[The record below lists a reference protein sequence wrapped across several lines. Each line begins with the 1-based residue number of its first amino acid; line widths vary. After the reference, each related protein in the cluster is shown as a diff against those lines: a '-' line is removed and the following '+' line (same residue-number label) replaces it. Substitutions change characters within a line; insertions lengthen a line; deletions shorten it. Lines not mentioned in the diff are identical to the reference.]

1 MKKLFDKIRKNN
13 KGFTLVELIIV
24 IAVMAI
30 LTVVVAPQY
39 LKYIE
44 KSRAATDEN
53 ALSELKHIV
62 EVSYV
67 EAEADNAGDNVVV
80 INIPA
85 NGVFTYDDASGALDG
100 IVADIYP
107 LGSYEFKSK
116 EWKGKGTITFTVDEE
131 SGIATYTVGGAGGN
145 GGGNGGGGNP
155 TTSPSPSPT
164 TRPGGGWPW

>member
-53 ALSELKHIV
+53 AISELKHIV

-67 EAEADNAGDNVVV
+67 EAAAANAGDNVVV

-85 NGVFTYDDASGALDG
+85 SGVFTYDDASGALDG

-116 EWKGKGTITFTVDEE
+116 EWKNKGTITFTVDEDT
-131 SGIATYTVGGAGGN
+131 GIATYTVGGAGGN
-145 GGGNGGGGNP
+145 GGGGNP
-155 TTSPSPSPT
+155 IPTPTPTPT